1 MQFSYA
7 VVVVVDDDDDAAA
20 FRGVA
25 NRFEFI
31 SSFLAYFLLR
41 FFYQTSKKSCSM
53 LTKYTHTCH
62 IINKPRTIYKPWLI
76 S

>member
-7 VVVVVDDDDDAAA
+7 VVVVVVVDDDDAAA

-41 FFYQTSKKSCSM
+41 FFIKLPKNLVLC
-53 LTKYTHTCH
+53 
-62 IINKPRTIYKPWLI
+62 
-76 S
+76 

>member
-41 FFYQTSKKSCSM
+41 FFIKLPKNLVLC
-53 LTKYTHTCH
+53 
-62 IINKPRTIYKPWLI
+62 
-76 S
+76 